1 VAVAEM
7 IAHESALEAGG
18 HVKGVAVAVVRQNKD
33 DSGMA
38 RVRVSYPWHDQ
49 PRESHWARVAS
60 PMTGNDRGAYF
71 LPEIDD
77 EVLVVFERG
86 DLRFPYIIG
95 GLWNG
100 KDKSPANN
108 SDGKNDK
115 RVIKTRKGHVLE
127 FDDGNRGSVL
137 LKLNDGKKLHID
149 DDGMTLAD
157 EKGNTLK
164 IDSNGGAVTLEAK
177 TSLTLKAPQVTIEGQ
192 TSMDIKSSGNL
203 AVKGGMVMINCT

>member
-1 VAVAEM
+1 MAVAEM
-7 IAHESALEAGG
+7 IAHEAALEAGG

-49 PRESHWARVAS
+49 PRESHWARIAA
-60 PMTGNDRGAYF
+60 PMAGKDRGAYF

-77 EVLVVFERG
+77 EVLVAFERG

-95 GLWNG
+95 CLWNG

-108 SDGKNDK
+108 GDGKNDK

-127 FDDGNRGSVL
+127 FDDGDRGSISL
-137 LKLNDGKKLHID
+137 QLNDGKKLRID
-149 DDGMTLAD
+149 DDGVTLAD
-157 EKGNTLK
+157 DKGNTLQ
-164 IDSNGGAVTLEAK
+164 IDSNGGSVTLEAK
-177 TSLTLKAPQVTIEGQ
+177 TSLTLKGPQVSIEGD
-192 TSMDIKSSGNL
+192 TAVNIRSKGDLVVSGT
-203 AVKGGMVMINCT
+203 MVRIN